1 MTTDYLSEIFKSA
14 YIDTIS
20 EWQKQGLSND
30 EIINK
35 LNQDTI
41 NNSLKAVLD
50 QAAKDYREYFIA
62 KKYEISHRQKIE
74 ADKFFAHH
82 NEIWETVLLFRKQCM

>member
-1 MTTDYLSEIFKSA
+1 MSNFILQSTKNKIYPSSSKKRGELSLTTDYLSEIFKSA
-14 YIDTIS
+14 YTDTIS
-20 EWQKQGLSND
+20 EWQKQGLSDD
-30 EIINK
+30 EIIEK

-62 KKYEISHRQKIE
+62 KKI
-74 ADKFFAHH
+74 
-82 NEIWETVLLFRKQCM
+82 

>member
-14 YIDTIS
+14 YTDTIS
-20 EWQKQGLSND
+20 EWQKQGLSDD
-30 EIINK
+30 EIIKK

-50 QAAKDYREYFIA
+50 
-62 KKYEISHRQKIE
+62 
-74 ADKFFAHH
+74 
-82 NEIWETVLLFRKQCM
+82 